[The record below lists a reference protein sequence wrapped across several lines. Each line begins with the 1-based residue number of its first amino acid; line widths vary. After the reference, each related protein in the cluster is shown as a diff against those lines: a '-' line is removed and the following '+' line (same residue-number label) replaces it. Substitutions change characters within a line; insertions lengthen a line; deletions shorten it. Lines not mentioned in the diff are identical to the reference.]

1 MLEQIH
7 VDLFPVRYERDF
19 FLSVVNDTSESDSHR
34 DELVGFVTM
43 KIVPAED
50 SEIEDLFSYNNSQKG
65 LTLAYILM
73 LGVVDH
79 YRNLGIGVYICMS
92 FHTINLPPAS
102 MRRCYLIWF
111 KDCRCS
117 TTLKDSIT
125 TLYLFAYYVNG
136 HQSPCSL
143 LEIAASFAVHFR
155 GLLEV
160 LVTPLWSNKDQ
171 NTHELSRFKESSTLV
186 ITRNDARIVSS
197 EDMRR
202 HA

>member
-79 YRNLGIGVYICMS
+79 YRNLGIGG
-92 FHTINLPPAS
+92 
-102 MRRCYLIWF
+102 
-111 KDCRCS
+111 D
-117 TTLKDSIT
+117 
-125 TLYLFAYYVNG
+125 
-136 HQSPCSL
+136 
-143 LEIAASFAVHFR
+143 
-155 GLLEV
+155 
-160 LVTPLWSNKDQ
+160 
-171 NTHELSRFKESSTLV
+171 
-186 ITRNDARIVSS
+186 
-197 EDMRR
+197 
-202 HA
+202 